1 MIKVNHLYK
10 NFDIQTVLVDIN
22 LEIKAG
28 ETVTIIGPS
37 GSGKSTLIRC
47 LNLLEKPTQGQISI
61 NDITLTAPN
70 FPKNQI
76 YNLRQKVGMVFQS
89 FNLFQHLT
97 ALENI
102 AQGLISVKKYS
113 KASAYEESYL
123 YLEKVGLTGKAQHYP
138 RQLSG
143 GQQQRVAIARALVM
157 QPQVI
162 LMDEPTSALD
172 PELVQEVLIVIREV
186 TKEKV
191 TSVIVT
197 HELNFARD
205 ISDRVIF
212 MDHGKIIEIAPPN
225 ILFSKP
231 SHPRTQAFLEKF
243 IGRND
248 FSI

>member
-1 MIKVNHLYK
+1 MIKITQLYK
-10 NFDIQTVLVDIN
+10 NFGVQTVLTDIN
-22 LEIKAG
+22 LEVKMG

-61 NDITLTAPN
+61 DDISLIAPH
-70 FPKNQI
+70 FPKNKVHD
-76 YNLRQKVGMVFQS
+76 LRQKVGMVFQA
-89 FNLFQHLT
+89 FNLFPHLT

-102 AQGLISVKKYS
+102 AQGLISVKKLS
-113 KASAYEESYL
+113 KTAAHAESYL
-123 YLEKVGLTGKAQHYP
+123 YLEKVGLSSKAQFYP

-157 QPQVI
+157 QPQVV

-172 PELVQEVLIVIREV
+172 PELVQEVLLVIREV
-186 TKEKV
+186 TQEKI

-197 HELNFARD
+197 HELNFAQD

-212 MDHGKIIEIAPPN
+212 MDEGKIIEESSPK
-225 ILFSKP
+225 ILFSRP
-231 SHPRTQAFLEKF
+231 SHPRTQAFLDKF
-243 IGRND
+243 IDRND